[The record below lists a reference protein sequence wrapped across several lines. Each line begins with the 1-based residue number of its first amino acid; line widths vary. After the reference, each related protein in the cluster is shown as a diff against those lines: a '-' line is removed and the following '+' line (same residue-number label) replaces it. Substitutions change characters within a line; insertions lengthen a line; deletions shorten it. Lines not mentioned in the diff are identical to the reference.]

1 MVAKKILEN
10 QPNLFLIDQPT
21 ILFGQRGKKKAIG
34 KVTSPTC
41 RVWQSRKSKEKV
53 IEKVTSPPISIW
65 QPRKSKGKAP

>member
-21 ILFGQRGKKKAIG
+21 ILFGQREKKAIG

-53 IEKVTSPPISIW
+53 IEKVTSPPISVW